1 MTSSPHSTGQ
11 QFVAATVHLAG
22 AVEVETGH
30 RAHYS
35 VEHVQA
41 RIGGVLVY
49 FLDAAAVDA
58 FARAVVAAAEYGP
71 AAFAHPNA
79 TPLPRALVTSAQE
92 VSLVVRLQG
101 EQTTEPPQAVTAA
114 GSLAHRGHVTC
125 TVGGVRLVLH
135 DAEAL
140 HRLAHVTDTV
150 ARLAAALWPT
160 PTPDKVETRDRHAE
174 RWEAQ
179 HAPH

>member
-1 MTSSPHSTGQ
+1 MTRSPHSTGQ

-41 RIGGVLVY
+41 RIGGVLIY
-49 FLDAAAVDA
+49 FLDAVAVDD
-58 FARAVVAAAEYGP
+58 FARAVASTVHYGGL
-71 AAFAHPNA
+71 AFAHPHA
-79 TPLPRALVTSAQE
+79 TRLPDRIDTGTQE

-101 EQTTEPPQAVTAA
+101 HQSGEKP
-114 GSLAHRGHVTC
+114 RGVVASTD
-125 TVGGVRLVLH
+125 TGGRGQVSCLIGALCLVLH

-160 PTPDKVETRDRHAE
+160 PTPDQVETRDAHAE
-174 RWEAQ
+174 RWEAR